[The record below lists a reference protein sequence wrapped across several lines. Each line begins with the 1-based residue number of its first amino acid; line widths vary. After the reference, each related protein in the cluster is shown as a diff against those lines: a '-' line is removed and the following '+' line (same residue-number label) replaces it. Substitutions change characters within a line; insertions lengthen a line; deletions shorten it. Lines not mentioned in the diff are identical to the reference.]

1 MKHDDQIDWFW
12 SIGDTAIFWLCKCA
26 SMTLRDIV
34 APASGLQR
42 TDISLLHKY
51 KRRIVFVRDPVQRLA
66 SCWRDKMLA
75 RRLVELLNNSFTSAM
90 VPDGVL
96 YDGMSAAAF
105 LEVVLTYPMA
115 NRHWIPVTSWAHPAL
130 ELSHEIVRFEDLPHA
145 WDRLGIS
152 HWPAEVSNKSTG
164 PAQPFTADEVAK
176 IRIAY
181 AGDIALGSY
190 EV

>member
-1 MKHDDQIDWFW
+1 MKHDDHIDWFW

-34 APASGLQR
+34 APAAGLAR
-42 TDISLLHKY
+42 THISLLPY
-51 KRRIVFVRDPVQRLA
+51 YERCIVFVRDPVQRLA
-66 SCWRDKMLA
+66 SCWRDKMQG
-75 RRLVELLNNSFTSAM
+75 RVGDLLNNGFTSAL

-115 NRHWIPVTSWAHPAL
+115 NRHWIPVISWAHPAL
-130 ELSHEIVRFEDLPHA
+130 EMSHEIVRFEDLPYA

-152 HWPAEVSNKSTG
+152 HWPAEISNESTG
-164 PAQPFTADEVAK
+164 PPQPFTADEVAK

-181 AGDIALGSY
+181 AGDVALGSY